1 MTIGNRVYL
10 KRDLPDKELVKRFSV
25 LPAANVGDCMYRSSA
40 LSSEIKLM
48 SSPQNK
54 MCGVALTVKSR
65 PGDNLMLHQALNI
78 AKEGDIIIL
87 SNNGD
92 RTQAIMGEIMY
103 KYLADFKKVAGIV
116 IDGPIRDIDVI
127 SKSNCPIYATGTT
140 PGGPYKEGPGEVN
153 VPISIGGIAVNPGDI
168 ILGDQDGVIVI
179 PKNDAVD
186 LIEKAE
192 ANAQQDHAKVLK
204 ASEGTANRDWV
215 KETLEKKGVEIIDD
229 VYRA

>member
-10 KRDLPDKELVKRFSV
+10 KRDLPDKELVRRFSV

-48 SSPQNK
+48 SSPKNK

-65 PGDNLMLHQALNI
+65 PGDNLMLHQALNM
-78 AKEGDIIIL
+78 AQEGDVIIL

-103 KYLADFKKVAGIV
+103 KYLADFKNVAGIV
-116 IDGPIRDIDVI
+116 IDGPIRDIDLI

-168 ILGDQDGVIVI
+168 ILGDKDGVIVI

-192 ANAQQDHAKVLK
+192 ANAQQDHAKAVK

-229 VYRA
+229 VYRV

>member
-40 LSSEIKLM
+40 LSSQIRLM
-48 SSPQNK
+48 SSPKNK

-78 AKEGDIIIL
+78 AQEGDVIIL

-103 KYLADFKKVAGIV
+103 KYLSDFKKVAGIV

-192 ANAQQDHAKVLK
+192 ANAQQDHAKVLN

>member
-78 AKEGDIIIL
+78 AQEGDIIIL

-186 LIEKAE
+186 LIDKAE
-192 ANAQQDHAKVLK
+192 ANAQQDHAKVLN

>member
-48 SSPQNK
+48 SSPKNK

-78 AKEGDIIIL
+78 AQEGDVIIL

-103 KYLADFKKVAGIV
+103 KYLADFKKVSGIV

-127 SKSNCPIYATGTT
+127 SKSSCPIYATGTT

-168 ILGDQDGVIVI
+168 ILGDKDGVIVI

-186 LIEKAE
+186 LIDKAE
-192 ANAQQDHAKVLK
+192 ANAKQDHAKVVK
-204 ASEGTANRDWV
+204 ASEGTANREWV
-215 KETLEKKGVEIIDD
+215 NKTLEKKGVQIIDD
-229 VYRA
+229 VYRV

>member
-48 SSPQNK
+48 SSPKNK

-78 AKEGDIIIL
+78 AQEGDVIIL

-140 PGGPYKEGPGEVN
+140 PGGPYKEGPGELN

-179 PKNDAVD
+179 PKNDAAD
-186 LIEKAE
+186 LIDKAE
-192 ANAQQDHAKVLK
+192 ANAQQDHAKVLN